1 MSTREP
7 RGIECIAKICRL
19 PSVVS
24 ELMQTVILDSIG
36 TKEDQVRELVPRYS
50 VSITSHYQDYHGPTA
65 FSTPEARAITDFITT
80 LGNVISYIDFHS
92 YSQLWMHS
100 YGYSCRTNPN
110 DTLLTMGG
118 KLATEALAKRYGT
131 EYRYVSICK
140 TIYRGLWVCDLF
152 FKRMGIVWIG
162 QLVLGA

>member
-1 MSTREP
+1 MHR
-7 RGIECIAKICRL
+7 KN
-19 PSVVS
+19 
-24 ELMQTVILDSIG
+24 MQVTKRCLG
-36 TKEDQVRELVPRYS
+36 TDANRNFGFHWNEGGSSSRACAQVF
-50 VSITSHYQDYHGPTA
+50 SITSHYQDYHGPTA

-131 EYRYVSICK
+131 EYRYGSICK